1 MTRRAKIIAT
11 GHYAPERVVPNSYF
25 NEMYKEDVDTFLKAN
40 RNIYERRY
48 ASGAQVTSDLVVEAA
63 NRALTAAGLTA
74 AQLDLII
81 VSTDTPDYISP
92 STSSVVQYKLGAV
105 NAGTFDINT
114 ACAGFVTA
122 VDVGSKFIVSD
133 THYKYV
139 LVVGAYLMSRYL
151 DFSDKKIATLFADG
165 AGAAILSVSDDE
177 TGILHTKLFTDGQY
191 HDYMGIYSGGT
202 AIPVTPQAIV
212 NKDHLLRFA
221 KKIPLETNATYWPKF
236 ITEVAAATGI
246 AIPDISTFL
255 FTQININSINQ
266 TLDAIG
272 VPHDRSHNVM
282 NKYGYTGS
290 AAIGMAMDDA
300 VLHHRMKKNDIV
312 FLVSSGGGMAM
323 AVSAIRWSY
332 NS

>member
-1 MTRRAKIIAT
+1 MKKAKIIAT

-25 NEMYKEDVDTFLKAN
+25 NDLYKEDVDSFLREN

-48 ASGAQVTSDLVVEAA
+48 AADDQVTSDLVVEASKKALAAA
-63 NRALTAAGLTA
+63 NLRPSD
-74 AQLDLII
+74 LDLII

-92 STSSVVQYKLGAV
+92 STASVVQHKLGAV
-105 NAGTFDINT
+105 NAGSFDINT

-133 THYKYV
+133 DQYKHV

-165 AGAAILSVSDDE
+165 AGAAILSPSDDE
-177 TGILHTKLFTDGQY
+177 CGVLRTKLFTDGQY
-191 HDYMGIYSGGT
+191 HDFMGIYAGGT
-202 AIPVTPQAIV
+202 YIKSSHAAID
-212 NKDHLLRFA
+212 NNDHLLRFA
-221 KKIPLETNATYWPKF
+221 KKIPLETNATYWPRF
-236 ITEVAAATGI
+236 INEVAG
-246 AIPDISTFL
+246 AIHQPVSEIDHFF

-266 TLDAIG
+266 TLDALSM
-272 VPHDRSHNVM
+272 PHTKSHNVM

-290 AAIGMAMDDA
+290 AAIGMALDDA
-300 VLHHRMKKNDIV
+300 VLRHRMKKNDLV

-323 AVSAIRWSY
+323 AVSAIRWGY
-332 NS
+332 DT

>member
-1 MTRRAKIIAT
+1 M
-11 GHYAPERVVPNSYF
+11 PNSYF
-25 NEMYKEDVDTFLKAN
+25 NDLYGEDVDSFLKQN
-40 RNIYERRY
+40 RNIMERRF
-48 ASGAQVTSDLVVEAA
+48 ASDAQVTSDLIVEAA
-63 NRALTAAGLTA
+63 QKALTAAHLKPS
-74 AQLDLII
+74 DLSLIV

-92 STSSVVQYKLGAV
+92 STASVVQYKLGAV

-122 VDVGSKFIVSD
+122 VDIGSKYVISD
-133 THYKYV
+133 DQYHYV

-165 AGAAILSVSDDE
+165 AGAAILAPSNDE
-177 TGILHTKLFTDGQY
+177 PGVLHTKLFTDGQY
-191 HDYMGIYSGGT
+191 HDYMGIYAGGT
-202 AIPVTPQAIV
+202 FIKTTHEAID

-221 KKIPLETNATYWPKF
+221 KKIPLETNATYWPRF
-236 ITEVAAATGI
+236 ITEVAGKIRQPVSAV
-246 AIPDISTFL
+246 DHFF

-266 TLDAIG
+266 TLDALSLS
-272 VPHDRSHNVM
+272 REKSHNVM

-290 AAIGMAMDDA
+290 AAIGMALDDA
-300 VLHHRMKKNDIV
+300 VLQHKLKKDDLI

-332 NS
+332 NT

>member
-1 MTRRAKIIAT
+1 MRKAKIIAT
-11 GHYAPERVVPNSYF
+11 GHYAPERVVPNSFF
-25 NEMYKEDVDTFLKAN
+25 NEMYKEDVDAFLKVN

-48 ASGAQVTSDLVVEAA
+48 ASDAQVTSDLVVEAA
-63 NRALTAAGLTA
+63 RKALAAATLTAAD
-74 AQLDLII
+74 LDLII

-92 STSSVVQYKLGAV
+92 STASVVQYKLGAV

-133 THYKYV
+133 DQYKHV

-165 AGAAILSVSDDE
+165 AGAAILTPSTDE
-177 TGILHTKLFTDGQY
+177 TGILHTKLLTDGQY
-191 HDYMGIYSGGT
+191 HDYMGIYAGGT
-202 AIPVTPQAIV
+202 AIKVTEQAIA

-221 KKIPLETNATYWPKF
+221 KKIPLETNATYWPKL
-236 ITEVAAATGI
+236 ITEVARTI
-246 AIPDISTFL
+246 DIPVSEVSTFF

-266 TLDAIG
+266 TLDTLGIS
-272 VPHDRSHNVM
+272 HDRSHNVM

-300 VLHHRMKKNDIV
+300 VLHHRLKKDDIV

-323 AVSAIRWSY
+323 AVSAIRWAY

>member
-1 MTRRAKIIAT
+1 MRKAKIIAT
-11 GHYAPERVVPNSYF
+11 GHYAPERIVPNSYF
-25 NEMYKEDVDTFLKAN
+25 NELYKEDVDTFLKTN

-48 ASGAQVTSDLVVEAA
+48 ASDTQVTSDLIIEAA
-63 NRALTAAGLTA
+63 KKALVAANLKPSD
-74 AQLDLII
+74 LNLII

-92 STSSVVQYKLGAV
+92 STASVVQYKLGAV

-133 THYKYV
+133 EQYKYV

-165 AGAAILSVSDDE
+165 AGAAILAPSENEQGV
-177 TGILHTKLFTDGQY
+177 LHTKLFTDGQY
-191 HDYMGIYSGGT
+191 HDYMGIYAGGT
-202 AIPVTPQAIV
+202 AIAVTEQAIA

-236 ITEVAAATGI
+236 ITEVAQKI
-246 AIPDISTFL
+246 DQPVSAIDKFF

-266 TLDAIG
+266 TLDALSI
-272 VPHDRSHNVM
+272 PHSKSHNVM
-282 NKYGYTGS
+282 HKYGYTGS
-290 AAIGMAMDDA
+290 AAIAMALDDA
-300 VLHHRMKKNDIV
+300 VIHHQLKNNDLV

-323 AVSAIRWSY
+323 AVSAIRWGY
-332 NS
+332 DT